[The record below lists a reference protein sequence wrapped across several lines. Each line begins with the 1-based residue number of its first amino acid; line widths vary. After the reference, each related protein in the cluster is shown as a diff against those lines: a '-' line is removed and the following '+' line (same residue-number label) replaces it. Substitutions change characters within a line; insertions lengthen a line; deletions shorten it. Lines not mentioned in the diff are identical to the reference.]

1 MKKINE
7 LKIVFFG
14 TGPLAESA
22 LTTLI
27 ESGISISYLIT
38 KPDRPVGRKQEIES
52 PHIKHIAESFGIPTL
67 QPESIKKEIPA
78 ELLVEEFD
86 LFIVASYGNLIPD
99 AVLDIPIFGT
109 LNIHPSLLP
118 LYRGPTPIETALK
131 NGDKTFGISIMFLDD
146 KVDHGPILAQKV
158 LYAFD
163 EIQEGVS
170 EDFERLAGVYGASM
184 LVDGLL
190 EDFVGGAISVAP
202 QDHALATFTKKFTKE
217 DGLVSL
223 SDSPEHMMN
232 VYRACTPWPGCYFI
246 HTHHDTQIRV
256 KINEM
261 KYIEQVPTITIVT
274 PEGKKQMSWKSF
286 QNGYMK

>member
-27 ESGISISYLIT
+27 ESGVPIAYVIT
-38 KPDRPVGRKQEIES
+38 KRDKPVGRKQEIES
-52 PHIKHIAESFGIPTL
+52 PHIKHIAESFGIPVL
-67 QPESIKKEIPA
+67 QPTSIKKEIPV
-78 ELLVEEFD
+78 ELLVEDFD
-86 LFIVASYGNLIPD
+86 LFIVASYGNIIPD
-99 AVLDIPIFGT
+99 AVLDIPVFGT

-118 LYRGPTPIETALK
+118 LYRGPTPIESALK
-131 NGDKTFGISIMFLDD
+131 NGDSALGISIMFLDD

-158 LYAFD
+158 LYVFD
-163 EIQEGVS
+163 EMKEAIS
-170 EDFERLAGVYGASM
+170 EDFERLSGVYGASM

-190 EDFVGGAISVAP
+190 EDFTSGAISIVE
-202 QDHALATFTKKFTKE
+202 QDHERATFTKKFTKE

-223 SDSPEHMMN
+223 SDSPEHIMN
-232 VYRACTPWPGCYFI
+232 VYRACTPWPGCYFV
-246 HTHHDTQIRV
+246 HTHRDAQIRV

-261 KYIEQVPTITIVT
+261 KYIDQVPTITIVT
-274 PEGKKQMSWKSF
+274 PEGKKHMSWESF
-286 QNGYMK
+286 KNGYMK